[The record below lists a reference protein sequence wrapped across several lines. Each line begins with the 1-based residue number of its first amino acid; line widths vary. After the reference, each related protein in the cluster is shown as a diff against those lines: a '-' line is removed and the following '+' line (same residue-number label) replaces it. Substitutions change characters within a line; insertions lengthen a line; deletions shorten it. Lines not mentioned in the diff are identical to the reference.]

1 MTQGTCGT
9 VYRTNVRAP
18 MFFLF
23 FLRLGFLIIINPEI
37 PLFNRDLY
45 IGVSHIRYLGIGVHP
60 CLSIL
65 DIQPYLFFAQKK
77 NQRNCQTVCFFCG
90 VFVGETCFFGNMQ
103 PMMLQF
109 GDMEDFC
116 GSKRCC
122 NSEDHQKGIFKRIPD
137 TQCNSMYG
145 IICLTLG
152 GGFKYLLFLPRTL
165 GKMNPF

>member
-1 MTQGTCGT
+1 MLIFQGVVMTQGTCGT

-77 NQRNCQTVCFFCG
+77 IQRNCQTVCFFLWSFCRG
-90 VFVGETCFFGNMQ
+90 NLFFWEHATHDAPVWRHGGLLWFQ
-103 PMMLQF
+103 KMLQF
-109 GDMEDFC
+109 RRPPKGD
-116 GSKRCC
+116 
-122 NSEDHQKGIFKRIPD
+122 I
-137 TQCNSMYG
+137 
-145 IICLTLG
+145 
-152 GGFKYLLFLPRTL
+152 
-165 GKMNPF
+165 